1 MTRDSL
7 LPRCSISGLRS
18 TCPSSTPG
26 TSSSASSTRRRVITT
41 ATTIS
46 SSVPVVSDALGQHL
60 VIDPVLG
67 GSLGTVHVEPPVA
80 DEVLLVE
87 DRPVGAEEAV
97 GDQATLSVPQGAEM
111 EHLTLGVRVCV
122 LATLSLRDPFII
134 KLDY

>member
-7 LPRCSISGLRS
+7 LPRCSISGLGS
-18 TCPSSTPG
+18 TSPSSTPG
-26 TSSSASSTRRRVITT
+26 SSSSASSTRRRVITT
-41 ATTIS
+41 TTFS
-46 SSVPVVSDALGQHL
+46 SSVPVVSDALCQHL

-97 GDQATLSVPQGAEM
+97 GDQATLGVPQGAEM

-122 LATLSLRDPFII
+122 LATLSLREAI
-134 KLDY
+134 YNQT